1 MFGNLFGN
9 MEEKQAEMRRLLTGI
24 LLEAEAGNG
33 AVTVN
38 VNAAR
43 ELLNININPDLLQS
57 ERQEELEDL
66 LVVAIN
72 KALALAA
79 EKEAEEAQKLVKNML
94 PPGLDKLFG

>member
-9 MEEKQAEMRRLLTGI
+9 MEEKQAEMRRQLTGI

-43 ELLNININPDLLQS
+43 EVLNININPDLLQS

-79 EKEAEEAQKLVKNML
+79 EKEAEEAQKLVRNML